1 MSSIDPPLLER
12 VRKLLAKAE
21 KTDNPHEAEAFSAK
35 AAELIALHRI
45 EPAHLAAAADER
57 LELRRIPLGRGAYVR
72 ARLALLGRIAE
83 AQDAEVVFQTG
94 PEGMTAILAGFSGDL
109 DVVELLFHSLHTQ
122 AASQMAAIR
131 RRTPAATQRWRRAFL
146 FGFATRVGELLL
158 AARRDA
164 AAAAAAGSGRV
175 ATEPSNLP
183 DVPGRADQVREFVA
197 GSFDRVV
204 AASKSAPAAAAG
216 WQHGHRAAGRAD
228 LGRTRLG
235 SRPAIGRGGP
245 ES

>member
-1 MSSIDPPLLER
+1 MSSIPQPLLDR

-83 AQDAEVVFQTG
+83 AHDAEVVFQTG
-94 PEGMTAILAGFSGDL
+94 PEGLTAILAGFSGDV

-131 RRTPAATQRWRRAFL
+131 RPTPAATQRWRRAFL
-146 FGFATRVGELLL
+146 FGFATRVGELLTT
-158 AARRDA
+158 AGHDA
-164 AAAAAAGSGRV
+164 AATAGGPNGDR
-175 ATEPSNLP
+175 TNLP
-183 DVPGRADQVREFVA
+183 DLPGRADQVREFVA

-228 LGRTRLG
+228 LGRARLG

-245 ES
+245 GP

>member
-1 MSSIDPPLLER
+1 MSSIDQPLLDR

-83 AQDAEVVFQTG
+83 AHDAEVVFQTG
-94 PEGMTAILAGFSGDL
+94 PEGLTAILAGFSGDL

-131 RRTPAATQRWRRAFL
+131 RPTPAATQRWRRAFL
-146 FGFATRVGELLL
+146 FGFATRVGELLTT
-158 AARRDA
+158 ARHDA
-164 AAAAAAGSGRV
+164 AAAAAGTGRPNGDR
-175 ATEPSNLP
+175 ANLP
-183 DVPGRADQVREFVA
+183 DVPGRADQVRDFVA

-216 WQHGHRAAGRAD
+216 WQQGHRAAGQAD
-228 LGRTRLG
+228 LGRSRLG

-245 ES
+245 GS